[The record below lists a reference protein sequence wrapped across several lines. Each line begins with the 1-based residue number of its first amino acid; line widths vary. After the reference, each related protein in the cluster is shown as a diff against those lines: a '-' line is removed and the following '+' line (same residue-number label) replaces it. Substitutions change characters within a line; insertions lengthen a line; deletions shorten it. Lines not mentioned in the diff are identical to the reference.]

1 MDRITVTRPVIVKVR
16 VTESYKQV
24 LLKRL
29 AAAIEEAEREVQRLE
44 FQAKHLEAGKK
55 GRLLQAEADKIE
67 KARREK
73 ADSRERLRQQFENVK
88 ALPPGAE
95 IIQGRAESL
104 VEIGIG
110 DEAARLGAVEIVV
123 EEGRIV
129 AIRESSTTTH
139 LHHSMRSSSP
149 RPTEEESLER
159 G

>member
-1 MDRITVTRPVIVKVR
+1 MNRITVTRPVIVKVR
-16 VTESYKQV
+16 VTESYKQA

-44 FQAKHLEAGKK
+44 FQAKRLDADKK
-55 GRLLQAEADKIE
+55 RRLSQAEADKIE
-67 KARREK
+67 KNRREK
-73 ADSRERLRQQFENVK
+73 AANKERLRQQFENVK
-88 ALPPGAE
+88 HLPPGAE

-110 DEAARLGAVEIVV
+110 DEITRLGAVEIVV

-129 AIRESSTTTH
+129 AIREQ
-139 LHHSMRSSSP
+139 
-149 RPTEEESLER
+149 